1 MFSMRWV
8 RRLVYW
14 LRFRARQD
22 DLREELALH
31 HELRANE
38 FERRGLSP
46 DEARTAARRAMGN
59 ETYMREEARGVW
71 LSAGLDAV
79 LKDWSHAWR
88 GLRRSPVFT
97 VVVVLTLALGI
108 GANTAIF
115 SVVHH
120 LILAPLPFPDGNRIV
135 ALKTATA
142 GDPEYRFRR
151 KCGAVSSPG
160 KPARV
165 RSTSSRRI

>member
-1 MFSMRWV
+1 MRSA
-8 RRLVYW
+8 RRIVYW

-31 HELRANE
+31 HEMRASD
-38 FERRGLSP
+38 FERRGLSH
-46 DEARTAARRAMGN
+46 DAARIAARRAMGN

-71 LSAGLDAV
+71 FALGLEAA

-97 VVVVLTLALGI
+97 AVVVLTLALGI

-142 GDPEYRFRR
+142 GDPESRFRR
-151 KCGAVSSPG
+151 ERGTVSHLESPL
-160 KPARV
+160 AYARRV
-165 RSTSSRRI
+165 RGG